1 MYIANLTGSD
11 PVKVNETSCGSSFCL
26 ATFEGLSSDN
36 VEYELTLSVMN
47 DVGSS
52 HVVQYPTMIGK
63 TVYSVSCCIPYSFGV
78 FNPCQY
84 Y

>member
-1 MYIANLTGSD
+1 MYIADLTGSD
-11 PVKVNETSCGSSFCL
+11 PVKVNETSCGAFFCT

-52 HVVQYPTMIGK
+52 DVVQYGTMIGK
-63 TVYSVSCCIPYSFGV
+63 FDY
-78 FNPCQY
+78 
-84 Y
+84 

>member
-1 MYIANLTGSD
+1 MYVANLTGSD
-11 PVKVNETSCGSSFCL
+11 PVKVNETSCGASFCL

-52 HVVQYPTMIGK
+52 DLVHYPTVIGEFE
-63 TVYSVSCCIPYSFGV
+63 Y
-78 FNPCQY
+78 
-84 Y
+84 